1 MLSYADDS
9 ESVEPQ
15 LYLYMLLSLQPVGA
29 SDYLM
34 MSKVF
39 HTVLIRDVPR
49 LNMKVKSQAR
59 RFITLIDTLY
69 DNRVSFSS
77 VSSSEN
83 LQRMI
88 STHFIAGACR
98 NIV

>member
-69 DNRVSFSS
+69 DNRVSFS
-77 VSSSEN
+77 
-83 LQRMI
+83 
-88 STHFIAGACR
+88 
-98 NIV
+98 